1 MWSIT
6 TAAASYGA
14 APGRD
19 SKTVLAFFDVLRKE
33 RCKALEL
40 ISADMAAWISGPI
53 AERAPQAERC
63 VDLGRDRVREI
74 GTDRRR
80 TFRR

>member
-1 MWSIT
+1 
-6 TAAASYGA
+6 
-14 APGRD
+14 
-19 SKTVLAFFDVLRKE
+19 VLAFFDVLRKE

-63 VDLGRDRVREI
+63 VDLDRDRVREI

-80 TFRR
+80 TFRW